1 MVLSQTYYAY
11 LIHLGAVLYLI
22 CFLFRNQIHL
32 RIFAMLGD
40 VVYTAYYFGVTGHPL
55 WEAMIW
61 STLNMTVN
69 AVMIGVLL
77 NDKRETKLGDN
88 ELKLYRNLTSLSPG
102 EFRKLVGLGKWSV
115 ASQTETLTHEG
126 QILDKLF
133 YVLEGG
139 LDIIKSGR
147 AIQVNPGLFIGEI
160 GYLLRKPATA
170 TVSVKPGTIY
180 IAWPHVELS
189 KAFEKH
195 ESLKHALGA
204 LLSSDLAEK
213 VART

>member
-1 MVLSQTYYAY
+1 MVLSQSYYAY
-11 LIHLGAVLYLI
+11 LIHLGAILYLV

-40 VVYTAYYFGVTGHPL
+40 AVYTAYFFGVTGHPL
-55 WEAMIW
+55 WEAMMW
-61 STLNMTVN
+61 SLMNMAVN

-102 EFRKLVGLGKWSV
+102 EFRKLVGLGKWNV
-115 ASQTETLTHEG
+115 AAQTETLTQEG
-126 QILDKLF
+126 QVLDKLY
-133 YVLEGG
+133 YVLDGA
-139 LDIIKSGR
+139 LDITKSGR
-147 AIQVNPGLFIGEI
+147 VINVQPGLFIGEI
-160 GYLLRKPATA
+160 AYLLQKPATA
-170 TVSVKPGTIY
+170 TVTVKPGTIY
-180 IAWPHVELS
+180 IAWPHAVLT
-189 KAFEKH
+189 KAFERQDGMR
-195 ESLKHALGA
+195 HALSA